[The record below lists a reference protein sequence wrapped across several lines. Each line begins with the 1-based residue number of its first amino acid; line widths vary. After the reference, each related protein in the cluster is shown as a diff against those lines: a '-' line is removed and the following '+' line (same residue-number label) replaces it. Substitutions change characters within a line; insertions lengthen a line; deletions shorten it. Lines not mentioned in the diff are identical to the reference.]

1 MNHEF
6 LTNELDENTKALIE
20 KMENE
25 INEKDKEIRNLKNE
39 LEILKGV
46 ISNRNRKIFGAS
58 SEQVDVNQLSFFNEA
73 EKHSDSKIEEPT
85 LEEITYKRAKKS
97 NYTGKKDNLAN
108 LERVVVEHKLEGE
121 ELNCRECG
129 KELTPIGVKSRK
141 EIVKYIPAKLIIEE
155 HVIYSYACKTCEKAT
170 GESKIVSPEAP
181 KTIFL

>member
-1 MNHEF
+1 MGYEI
-6 LTNELDENTKALIE
+6 LTNELDEKTKVIE

-25 INEKDKEIRNLKNE
+25 INEKDKELSSKDEEIRKLKNE
-39 LEILKGV
+39 LEFLKGV

-73 EKHSDSKIEEPT
+73 EKHSDSKVEEPN

-121 ELNCRECG
+121 DLNARNVVKSLLLSELN
-129 KELTPIGVKSRK
+129 L
-141 EIVKYIPAKLIIEE
+141 
-155 HVIYSYACKTCEKAT
+155 EKRLLNT
-170 GESKIVSPEAP
+170 
-181 KTIFL
+181 FLLN